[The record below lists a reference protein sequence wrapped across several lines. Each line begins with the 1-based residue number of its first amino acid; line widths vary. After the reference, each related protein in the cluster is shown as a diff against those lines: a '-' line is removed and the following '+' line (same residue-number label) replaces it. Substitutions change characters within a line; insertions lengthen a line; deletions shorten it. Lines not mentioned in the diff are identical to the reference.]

1 MTPVAVCIVSFC
13 DPQQILDCLAALS
26 TTAFAEYEVLICE
39 NGGPE
44 SFQSLIRLIPSELP
58 GGQAVTCSDAGGNL
72 GYSGGVNHCIAM
84 RPDARAWWILNP
96 DALVSPQ
103 ALGEMLQKLEAEAY
117 DAVGGL
123 LLHPQGTVQACG
135 GRWHMALARAESIGF
150 GQDPEEI
157 PPPHDVERR
166 MNYILGASM
175 LISPRFVAT
184 VGLMREDYFLYA
196 EEIEWCLRGLK
207 AGMRLGYAPQA
218 VVHHGQG
225 ATTGSA
231 AEITARPRLPIFL
244 DERNKLLVV
253 RDSSPALLAIA
264 VPAAFGLT
272 LLRFARRRAWRQ
284 WHYAVSGWW
293 AGVRGVRGRPSWLD

>member
-1 MTPVAVCIVSFC
+1 MTPVAVCIVSFR
-13 DPQQILDCLAALS
+13 DPQQILNCLEALAA
-26 TTAFAEYEVLICE
+26 TTVTDFEVLICE
-39 NGGPE
+39 NGGLE
-44 SFQSLIRLIPSELP
+44 SYEALIGLIPSKLP

-72 GYSGGVNHCIAM
+72 GYAGGVNHCIAL
-84 RPDARAWWILNP
+84 RPHARAWWVLNP
-96 DALVSPQ
+96 DTSVSSQ
-103 ALGEMLQKLEAEAY
+103 ALGEMLRKLEAEAY

-135 GRWHMALARAESIGF
+135 GRWHMALARAESIGH
-150 GQDPEEI
+150 GQQPQDI
-157 PPPHDVERR
+157 PPVHEVERR

-175 LISPRFVAT
+175 LISPRFVSIA
-184 VGLMREDYFLYA
+184 GLMREDYFLYA

-231 AEITARPRLPIFL
+231 ANITARPRLPIFL

-253 RDSSPALLAIA
+253 RDSSPAFLAMAI
-264 VPAAFGLT
+264 PAAFGLAF
-272 LLRFARRRAWRQ
+272 LRFASRCAWRQ

-293 AGVRGVRGRPSWLD
+293 AGVRGVRGRPSWLG

>member
-1 MTPVAVCIVSFC
+1 MTPVAICIVSFR
-13 DPQQILDCLAALS
+13 DPQQIFDCLAALK
-26 TTAFAEYEVLICE
+26 TTTFPEFEVLICE
-39 NGGPE
+39 NGGSD
-44 SFQSLIRLIPSELP
+44 SFHELNRLIPPELP

-72 GYSGGVNHCIAM
+72 GYAGGVNHCIAM

-96 DALVSPQ
+96 DTLASPQ
-103 ALGEMLQKLEAEAY
+103 ALGQMLRKLEAEAY
-117 DAVGGL
+117 DAVGGI

-135 GRWHMALARAESIGF
+135 GKWHMALARAESIGH
-150 GQDPEEI
+150 GLRPAEI
-157 PPPHDVERR
+157 PPAQEVERR

-175 LISPRFVAT
+175 LISPRFVAV

-207 AGMRLGYAPQA
+207 VGMRLGYSPDA

-231 AEITARPRLPIFL
+231 VNIGARPRLPIFL

-253 RDSSPALLAIA
+253 RDISPIFLMLAI
-264 VPAAFGLT
+264 PAAFALAF
-272 LLRFARRRAWRQ
+272 LRFACRGAWRQ
-284 WHYAVSGWW
+284 WFYAVSGWW
-293 AGVRGVRGRPSWLD
+293 AGIRGVRGRPSWLD